1 LPLSDHEAAARSAHG
16 ALWMSARLRTAI
28 AGLVLLS
35 GAAAASATD
44 LRCKG
49 PGNVE
54 DFRYTWRLRGG
65 LSWVAGFMFPTSGV
79 GMLKTTYPK
88 PGEQNVVSGEL
99 LITPASGGA
108 NGFYVYETQID
119 PMGKTLMTY
128 HGYAWGKKS
137 RKERTLFDYAKHLA
151 RIRKET
157 PDKTE
162 DRVKP
167 LPPEEMRDIL
177 TAIHYLRQNAPNI
190 NRPITT
196 VIYSDGNEYP
206 VIFRP
211 IEHRQFAI
219 AQQKVDALGFEIVD
233 GPGGK
238 KWPGGIRVWVSNDA
252 RRIPFRIEIRQSMA
266 SLQLDLQSVEA
277 CAFMGSGS

>member
-1 LPLSDHEAAARSAHG
+1 LPRSDRSARVRAAA
-16 ALWMSARLRTAI
+16 LCL
-28 AGLVLLS
+28 LLLS
-35 GAAAASATD
+35 LSAGASAAE
-44 LRCKG
+44 LRCHG
-49 PGNVE
+49 PSNVE
-54 DFRYTWRLRGG
+54 EFRYTWRLRGG
-65 LSWVAGFMFPTSGV
+65 LSWVAGFVFPTSGV
-79 GMLKTTYPK
+79 GMLRTTYPK
-88 PGEQNVVSGEL
+88 PGEQNIGGEL
-99 LITPASGGA
+99 LITPVSGTSG
-108 NGFYVYETQID
+108 GFYVYETQIAPD
-119 PMGKTLMTY
+119 GKTMMTY

-137 RKERTLFDYAKHLA
+137 RKERTLFDYVKHLA

-162 DRVKP
+162 ERVKP

-190 NRPITT
+190 KSPITT

-211 IEHRQFAI
+211 IDHRQFGLSG
-219 AQQKVDALGFEIVD
+219 QQVDALGFEIVD

-266 SLQLDLQSVEA
+266 SLQLELQTVES
-277 CAFMGSGS
+277 CGFMGAGS

>member
-1 LPLSDHEAAARSAHG
+1 LPLSEREAAARRAHG
-16 ALWMSARLRTAI
+16 ALRMSAPLRTALL
-28 AGLVLLS
+28 GLALLS
-35 GAAAASATD
+35 AAGSAPATD
-44 LRCKG
+44 LHCKG

-54 DFRYTWRLRGG
+54 EFRYTWRLRGG

-79 GMLKTTYPK
+79 GMMKTTYPRA
-88 PGEQNVVSGEL
+88 GEQNISGEL
-99 LITPASGGA
+99 LITPSSGGA

-119 PMGKTLMTY
+119 PAGKTLMTY

-157 PDKTE
+157 PDKVE
-162 DRVKP
+162 DKVKP

-177 TAIHYLRQNAPNI
+177 TAIHYLRQNAPAI

-211 IEHRQFAI
+211 IEHRQFDLG
-219 AQQKVDALGFEIVD
+219 QQKVDALGFEIVD

-252 RRIPFRIEIRQSMA
+252 RRLPFRIEIRQSMA